1 MTRKLMIMKKSK
13 SAKDISFDKERAK
26 YRKEIRELNSQVI
39 KQRIDIDRL
48 KQDIGRKDIE
58 IAEKDEWIRRLL
70 EYMDMSEEDM
80 RKIIQKDKTMS
91 EFAERLSDI
100 NKMVS
105 RFFW

>member
-1 MTRKLMIMKKSK
+1 MKKSK

-58 IAEKDEWIRRLL
+58 IAEKD
-70 EYMDMSEEDM
+70 
-80 RKIIQKDKTMS
+80 
-91 EFAERLSDI
+91 
-100 NKMVS
+100 
-105 RFFW
+105 

>member
-1 MTRKLMIMKKSK
+1 MKKIK
-13 SAKDISFDKERAK
+13 SAKDIAFDKERAK
-26 YRKEIRELNSQVI
+26 YRKGIRELNSLVS
-39 KQRIDIDRL
+39 KQNINIDRL
-48 KQDIGRKDIE
+48 KQDIDRKDME
-58 IAEKDEWIRRLL
+58 LVEKDEWIRRLL

-91 EFAERLSDI
+91 EAAERLSDI

>member
-1 MTRKLMIMKKSK
+1 MKKTK
-13 SAKDISFDKERAK
+13 SAKDLAFDKERAK
-26 YRKEIRELNSQVI
+26 YRKEIRELNSLVS
-39 KQRIDIDRL
+39 KQNINIDRL
-48 KQDIGRKDIE
+48 KQDIDRKDME
-58 IAEKDEWIRRLL
+58 LAEKDEWICRLL

-91 EFAERLSDI
+91 EAAERLSDI

>member
-1 MTRKLMIMKKSK
+1 MKKTK
-13 SAKDISFDKERAK
+13 SAKDLAFDKERAK
-26 YRKEIRELNSQVI
+26 YRKEIRELNSLVS
-39 KQRIDIDRL
+39 KQNINIDRL
-48 KQDIGRKDIE
+48 KQDIDRKDME
-58 IAEKDEWIRRLL
+58 LVEKDEWIRRLL

-91 EFAERLSDI
+91 EAVERLSDI

>member
-1 MTRKLMIMKKSK
+1 MKKTK
-13 SAKDISFDKERAK
+13 SAKDIAFDKERAK
-26 YRKEIRELNSQVI
+26 YRKEFRELNSLVS
-39 KQRIDIDRL
+39 KQNINIDRL
-48 KQDIGRKDIE
+48 KQDIDRKDME
-58 IAEKDEWIRRLL
+58 LVEKDEWIRRLL

-91 EFAERLSDI
+91 EVAERLSDI

>member
-1 MTRKLMIMKKSK
+1 M
-13 SAKDISFDKERAK
+13 
-26 YRKEIRELNSQVI
+26 EL
-39 KQRIDIDRL
+39 
-48 KQDIGRKDIE
+48 
-58 IAEKDEWIRRLL
+58 AEKDEWIRRLL

>member
-1 MTRKLMIMKKSK
+1 MKKTK
-13 SAKDISFDKERAK
+13 SAKDLAFDKERAK
-26 YRKEIRELNSQVI
+26 YRKEIRELNSLVS
-39 KQRIDIDRL
+39 KQNINIDRL
-48 KQDIGRKDIE
+48 KQDIGRKDME
-58 IAEKDEWIRRLL
+58 LAEKDEWIRRLL

>member
-1 MTRKLMIMKKSK
+1 MKKTK
-13 SAKDISFDKERAK
+13 SAKDIAFDKERAK
-26 YRKEIRELNSQVI
+26 YRKEIRELNSLVS
-39 KQRIDIDRL
+39 KQNINIDRL
-48 KQDIGRKDIE
+48 KQDIDRKDME
-58 IAEKDEWIRRLL
+58 LVEKDEWIRRLL

-91 EFAERLSDI
+91 EAVERLSDI

>member
-1 MTRKLMIMKKSK
+1 MKKTK
-13 SAKDISFDKERAK
+13 SAKDLAFDKERSK
-26 YRKEIRELNSQVI
+26 YRKEIRELNSLVS
-39 KQRIDIDRL
+39 KQNINIDRL
-48 KQDIGRKDIE
+48 KRDIDRKDME
-58 IAEKDEWIRRLL
+58 LVEKDEWIRRLL

-91 EFAERLSDI
+91 EAAEMLSDI